1 MIALTRFAFVAPLS
15 TPSPLLSGYPLLLDL
30 DLTHLVQGMGSFP
43 SRTNKPTA
51 IGQPAQTRYGRP
63 RMSAV
68 AAAAAVRQLQVPG

>member
-1 MIALTRFAFVAPLS
+1 
-15 TPSPLLSGYPLLLDL
+15 
-30 DLTHLVQGMGSFP
+30 MGSFP

-51 IGQPAQTRYGRP
+51 IGQPAQTRNGRP